1 MDDSL
6 EFAGELVERSPI
18 VVNYVFKAM
27 AAEEYEPLDKRIEV
41 EAEGSVRV
49 PSILVSG
56 AS

>member
-18 VVNYVFKAM
+18 VVNCVFKAM
-27 AAEEYEPLDKRIEV
+27 AAEEYEDLDKRIEV
-41 EAEGSVRV
+41 EAEGSARV